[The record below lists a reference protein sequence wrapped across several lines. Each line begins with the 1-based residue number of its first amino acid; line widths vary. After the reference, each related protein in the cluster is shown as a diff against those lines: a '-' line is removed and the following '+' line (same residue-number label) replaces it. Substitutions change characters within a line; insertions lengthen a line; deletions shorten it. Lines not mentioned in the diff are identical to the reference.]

1 MAKTLEPKVELIP
14 AAANVWKLGSWRLAE
29 APKIDASAKDI
40 SSANYSDTAWYPAT
54 VPGTVLTT
62 LIDRGVYPD
71 YDYGLNNMAIPE
83 CLARQDYWYRTSF
96 DAPPGIDGKQ
106 LTLTFKGIN
115 NAAEVWV
122 NGSRRGTSVARS
134 SAASSISPQCR
145 REAHGHRR
153 ARLAAAA
160 SGIPHEESIAAGPGE
175 NGGWVALD
183 GPTFAASEGWDWIPG
198 IRDRN
203 TGIWQDVE
211 LKASGRVR
219 VLDPQVITRLPLPK
233 TDSAEV
239 SILVPVDSSH
249 IAPVD
254 VTVTAKFEGVSL
266 TKTTSVIPGRSEI
279 KFTAAEFPALNV
291 ANPRLWWPNGY
302 GAQELYHL
310 DLAVSDRGR
319 PSDTKSLRFG
329 IRHVTY
335 EYSLFDSDGRCA
347 ASRWTWRR
355 AARGDASSTTATSSS
370 RRRKAAGR
378 VTHQGW

>member
-1 MAKTLEPKVELIP
+1 MPGK
-14 AAANVWKLGSWRLAE
+14 R
-29 APKIDASAKDI
+29 
-40 SSANYSDTAWYPAT
+40 T
-54 VPGTVLTT
+54 VIAV
-62 LIDRGVYPD
+62 RV
-71 YDYGLNNMAIPE
+71 
-83 CLARQDYWYRTSF
+83 S
-96 DAPPGIDGKQ
+96 PP
-106 LTLTFKGIN
+106 
-115 NAAEVWV
+115 
-122 NGSRRGTSVARS
+122 
-134 SAASSISPQCR
+134 P
-145 REAHGHRR
+145 HP
-153 ARLAAAA
+153 
-160 SGIPHEESIAAGPGE
+160 GIPHEESIAAGPGE

-219 VLDPQVITRLPLPK
+219 LLDPQVITRLPLPK

-239 SILVPVDSSH
+239 SITVPVDSSH

-266 TKTTSVIPGRSEI
+266 SKTTSVIPGRSEI

-302 GAQELYHL
+302 GAPELYHL

-335 EYSLFDSDGRCA
+335 EFSLFDSATAAAPRRSGRGGAAARA
-347 ASRWTWRR
+347 AS
-355 AARGDASSTTATSSS
+355 GSSTTGTSSS
-370 RRRKAAGR
+370 RRPKAAGPR
-378 VTHQGW
+378 R